1 MLTAILSVDPS
12 QELPKYQDNKIMNL
26 HSPQDSGAIRK
37 FMMKLS
43 TPSIAWCLGLMLA
56 SSLSACG
63 GGGDS
68 GQVTAITPITPMV
81 INKPEPLVNN
91 TNLVNGLAINNFN
104 NNDTVAYSLPL
115 LYGLT
120 KTDVSSVKLE
130 SAGQTYQTSVL
141 NGVFKALV
149 PLRVGA
155 NEITITTGSTSNKFT
170 LNYSPSGNLKKVK
183 MMVAI
188 PSDEGGRFLA
198 ESGVDNSL
206 EVAKQKLSVQ
216 ALLMQSAT
224 AEMLHKAG
232 KSRMTYTLLEDVY
245 GKPVI
250 ETLRLPVTRAELLKK
265 TDNELYD
272 IIAQT
277 IRNTSYDVNLK
288 YMVTMSFSDYIGGK
302 VVGHAALGGG
312 FLGIFGSLHLHT
324 CPDSLSQVDAAFTNT
339 QVIDLKRFPDDSN
352 GRMSYWANC
361 ATGMGA
367 SLHELGHTFDLP
379 HTPTGIMSREFDN
392 FNRWLMMREPGFEAV
407 LTRNN
412 EAGAIWDPTS
422 VEILIKSDWIKK

>member
-1 MLTAILSVDPS
+1 MLSVDPS
-12 QELPKYQDNKIMNL
+12 YELPNYRDNKMINIC
-26 HSPQDSGAIRK
+26 SPQDFGATRK
-37 FMMKLS
+37 FMMKLT

-68 GQVTAITPITPMV
+68 GQTTPITPSTPVV

-104 NNDTVAYSLPL
+104 NNDTVTYSLPL

-120 KTDVSSVKLE
+120 KTDVTNVKLE
-130 SAGQTYQTSVL
+130 NAGQTYQTSAL
-141 NGVFKALV
+141 NGVFKALI
-149 PLRVGA
+149 PLRVGT

-170 LNYSPSGNLKKVK
+170 LNYAPSSNPKKVK

-206 EVAKQKLSVQ
+206 EVAKQKLGVQ
-216 ALLMQSAT
+216 AILMQSAT
-224 AEMLHKAG
+224 AEMLYKAG
-232 KSRMTYTLLEDVY
+232 KSRMTYTLLEDAN

-250 ETLRLPVTRAELLKK
+250 ETLRLPIPRTELLKK

-277 IRNTSYDVNLK
+277 IRNTNYDANLK

-352 GRMSYWANC
+352 GRKSYWANC

-379 HTPTGIMSREFDN
+379 HTPTGIMSREFDH
-392 FNRWLMMREPGFEAV
+392 FNRWLMMREPGVDFA
-407 LTRNN
+407 LTRDK
-412 EAGAIWDPTS
+412 ETGATWDPAS
-422 VEILIKSDWIKK
+422 DEILIKSEWIKK